1 MLLLEFLNSME
12 KRQHNYIIVLGC
24 GESILKLSE
33 EEKKF
38 INSCKYV
45 IGINKFM
52 AFYKK
57 SGLQPNF
64 IYFHDELENAVLM
77 FKYILKVCREN
88 NLTNLTF
95 FTNKHFKLLTTP
107 FWFAPLFYLKSKS
120 FFKWYVFR
128 KRLWLADRVYL
139 KIKFERLLPPK
150 NSVVKSLKL
159 ERFDEGKNWAKSLDE
174 PLFNYKG
181 SLSSILNLCSII
193 SPNTNIYLVGND
205 FNGSKYFF
213 QDELEKLPFDSI
225 DYTSNIVRKENR
237 HMSFITTNGK
247 KFTDK
252 LPYILSKLHERGNEL
267 FCINPES
274 LLVKEGNVKYKKIP
288 L

>member
-1 MLLLEFLNSME
+1 ME
-12 KRQHNYIIVLGC
+12 KRQRNYVIVLGC
-24 GESILKLSE
+24 GESILNLTE

-45 IGINKFM
+45 IGVNKFM
-52 AFYKK
+52 AFYKQ
-57 SGLQPNF
+57 SGLVPNY

-77 FKYILKVCREN
+77 FKYILNVCRKDG
-88 NLTNLTF
+88 LTNLTF
-95 FTNKHFKLLTTP
+95 FTNWHFKCLTSTL
-107 FWFAPLFYLKSKS
+107 WFLFLFYLKIRA
-120 FFKWYVFR
+120 FVKWYILR
-128 KRLWLADRVYL
+128 KRLWLTDKVYL
-139 KIKFERLLPPK
+139 KMEFKRLIPPK
-150 NSVVKSLKL
+150 NSNIIGLKL
-159 ERFDEGKNWAKSLDE
+159 EKIDDGKNWAKSLYE

-193 SPNTNIYLVGND
+193 APNIDIYLVGND

-213 QDELEKLPFDSI
+213 QNELEKLPFDSI
-225 DYTSNIVRKENR
+225 DFTSSIVKQKNR

-252 LPYILSKLHERGNEL
+252 LPYILYKLKECGIEL
-267 FCINPES
+267 FCINPDS
-274 LLVKEGNVKYKKIP
+274 LLVKEGGLKFKKLP